1 MDIFSRA
8 MVFNVH
14 SFYWQKNGASD
25 FVQPVVPKTKLPAS
39 VVAASPRPTILKED
53 QLLLSLTAP
62 LAKDDL
68 MPANTIKRPEGQ
80 ISIFSV
86 QPEVRSS
93 WECMIKEGMN
103 IYKIIYY
110 YVLK

>member
-1 MDIFSRA
+1 MA
-8 MVFNVH
+8 
-14 SFYWQKNGASD
+14 
-25 FVQPVVPKTKLPAS
+25 
-39 VVAASPRPTILKED
+39 PRPILKEED

-110 YVLK
+110 NIIVHI